1 MAVYAGLA
9 LYAGPF
15 VVAIHARACCTLNI
29 YSRMVRLLKRV
40 KDTGTFPSSV
50 PAIHFCVG
58 MGCVCWCVYEEWGVA
73 VCMKGVG
80 CECGWNGWGMCGKC
94 KGV

>member
-40 KDTGTFPSSV
+40 KDTGTFPSFRQYIFV
-50 PAIHFCVG
+50 WG
-58 MGCVCWCVYEEWGVA
+58 WGVCA
-73 VCMKGVG
+73 GVCMKSG
-80 CECGWNGWGMCGKC
+80 GWLCA
-94 KGV
+94 